1 MVIILFSAGLNPNQR
16 RILEETKESLKQGGY
31 MKEELWPKSGRFI
44 STTRFNTFKNELHK
58 NPVTDAVNLAI
69 ILFGTNDVALQLF
82 RGTGFGL
89 QAALGPDVIRDI
101 TGM

>member
-1 MVIILFSAGLNPNQR
+1 
-16 RILEETKESLKQGGY
+16 

-44 STTRFNTFKNELHK
+44 STTRFQTFQNELHK

-69 ILFGTNDVALQLF
+69 ILFGIEDIASQLF

-89 QAALGPDVIRDI
+89 QAALGPAVIRDI
-101 TGM
+101 IGTWKPVRENNRIYSSSYDC